1 MATRAA
7 LVREILKELGVW
19 QSGQDLPPEDVRAI
33 DEVLPQRLAAMAKAE
48 VYTVDTPELIPD
60 EALTEIARYMAGEYA
75 QTFGLADTEL
85 ASVTQ
90 NAGLAE
96 AALRFHR
103 TRRPTYS
110 RMRAEYF

>member
-7 LVREILKELGVW
+7 LVRSILKELGCW
-19 QSGQDLPPEDVRAI
+19 QSGQDLAPEDFRAI
-33 DEVLPQRLAAMAKAE
+33 DEELPYRMAAMAKAE
-48 VYTVDTPELIPD
+48 IYTVDDLEHIPD
-60 EALTEIARYMAGEYA
+60 EALSEIARYMAGEFS
-75 QTFGLADTEL
+75 QTFGISDTEL
-85 ASVTQ
+85 ASVQQ

-96 AALRFHR
+96 RALRFQR